1 MNQISL
7 IGRLTKQPQIEYS
20 NQGIGRL
27 VFILAV
33 RRDYKNRQTNQ
44 YETDFIR
51 CVAWN
56 QTAKLITDF
65 VAKGQQIGL
74 TGRLE
79 TRSFENQSGERIFV
93 SEVMVRDVTLLGRGN
108 ANGANSITN
117 QQPIQQEEQT
127 SQLSNPTENM
137 MNDMEVAMDFE
148 NPFDEQSREQQR

>member
-20 NQGIGRL
+20 NQGTGRL
-27 VFILAV
+27 VFTLAV

-51 CVAWN
+51 CIAWN

-65 VAKGQQIGL
+65 AAKGQQIGV

-79 TRSFENQSGERIFV
+79 TRSYENQSGERVFI
-93 SEVMVRDVTLLGRGN
+93 SEVMVRDITLLDRGN
-108 ANGANSITN
+108 NNSSNSVTN
-117 QQPIQQEEQT
+117 QQPIKQDNQPGQF
-127 SQLSNPTENM
+127 SNPISG
-137 MNDMEVAMDFE
+137 MEFTTDFE
-148 NPFDEQSREQQR
+148 NPFDEQSRDQQR